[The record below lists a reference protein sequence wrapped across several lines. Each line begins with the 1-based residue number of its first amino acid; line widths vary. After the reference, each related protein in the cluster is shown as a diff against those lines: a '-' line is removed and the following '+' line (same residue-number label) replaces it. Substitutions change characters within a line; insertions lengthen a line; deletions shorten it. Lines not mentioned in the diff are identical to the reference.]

1 MLDKKQLKRYALV
14 AVALVV
20 AVISATLLF
29 PKTDAMQ
36 MAGGLKQASRSDILG
51 IFQSQAQIATTQVEI
66 RRMGIYDSENEQ
78 LTLNP
83 STWKLGRRAC
93 VVPVDITVKFGIDL
107 RKMQESDIELDTA
120 NIVRIRLPK
129 PEIIDYSTEQR
140 TNRRDIITISTLARS
155 EVGEQ
160 TIQSIKNRITQ
171 EVIADSTLFRDLSIE
186 IDNNTKSVFRSMLRS
201 MGLQPEF
208 IN

>member
-1 MLDKKQLKRYALV
+1 MEKKQLRHYALV
-14 AVALVV
+14 AVALVA
-20 AVISATLLF
+20 AVIIATLLF
-29 PKTDAMQ
+29 PKADAGELLGQ
-36 MAGGLKQASRSDILG
+36 RQTSRSDILG
-51 IFQSQAQIATTQVEI
+51 IFQSRAQIATTQVEI

-93 VVPVDITVKFGIDL
+93 VVPVDISIKFGIDL
-107 RKMQESDIELDTA
+107 RKMQESDIELDST

-186 IDNNTKSVFRSMLRS
+186 IDNNTKSVFRSMLRG

>member
-1 MLDKKQLKRYALV
+1 MEKKELRRYALV
-14 AVALVV
+14 AVALVA
-20 AVISATLLF
+20 AVILATLLF
-29 PKTDAMQ
+29 PKAD
-36 MAGGLKQASRSDILG
+36 GGQLPGQQQASRSDILG
-51 IFQSQAQIATTQVEI
+51 IFQSRAQIATTQVEI

-83 STWKLGRRAC
+83 RTWKLGRRAC
-93 VVPVDITVKFGIDL
+93 VVPVDISIKFGIDL
-107 RKMQESDIELDTA
+107 RKMQESDIELDST
-120 NIVRIRLPK
+120 NVVRIRLPK

-160 TIQSIKNRITQ
+160 TIQTIKNRITQ

-186 IDNNTKSVFRSMLRS
+186 IDNNTKSVFRSMLRG

>member
-1 MLDKKQLKRYALV
+1 MEKKQLRRYALV
-14 AVALVV
+14 AVALVA
-20 AVISATLLF
+20 AVIIATLLF
-29 PKTDAMQ
+29 PKAE
-36 MAGGLKQASRSDILG
+36 AGQLLERQQTSRSDILG
-51 IFQSQAQIATTQVEI
+51 IFQSRAQVATTQVEI

-107 RKMQESDIELDTA
+107 RKMQESDIELDST
-120 NIVRIRLPK
+120 NVVRIRLPK

-140 TNRRDIITISTLARS
+140 TNRRDIISISTLARS

-186 IDNNTKSVFRSMLRS
+186 IDNNTKSVFRSMLRG

-208 IN
+208 VN

>member
-1 MLDKKQLKRYALV
+1 MEKKQLRHYALV
-14 AVALVV
+14 AVALVA
-20 AVISATLLF
+20 AVIIATLLF
-29 PKTDAMQ
+29 PKADAGELLGQ
-36 MAGGLKQASRSDILG
+36 RQTSRSDILG
-51 IFQSQAQIATTQVEI
+51 IFQSRAQIATTQVEI

-83 STWKLGRRAC
+83 RTWKLGRRAC
-93 VVPVDITVKFGIDL
+93 VVPVDISIKFGIDL
-107 RKMQESDIELDTA
+107 RKMQESDIELAST

-186 IDNNTKSVFRSMLRS
+186 IDNNTKSVFRSMLRG